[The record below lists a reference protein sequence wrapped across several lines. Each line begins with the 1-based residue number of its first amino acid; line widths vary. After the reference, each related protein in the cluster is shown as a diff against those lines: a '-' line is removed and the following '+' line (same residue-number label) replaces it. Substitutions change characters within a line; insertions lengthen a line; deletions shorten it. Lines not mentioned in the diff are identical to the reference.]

1 MNSSTRRRDNVTLRI
16 VLLSLLSLS
25 GLGVFADDPASSLSK
40 EDFEATLAYQHG
52 VVALPQGIATL
63 RIPAGF
69 RYLGPADA
77 KRILEQAWG
86 NPQGDGTLGML
97 FPSEISPLDV
107 QGWGVVITYDE
118 DGHVS
123 DEDADGI
130 DYDQL
135 MKDMQ
140 EGNAAANADRAKQGQ
155 APVELLGWA
164 ARPYYDKAAKKLHW
178 ARELLFPDAP
188 EATLNYNIRILGRK
202 GVLVLNAVANMSQL
216 TTIQTRMTE
225 VLAFTDFNPG
235 YGYADFDPD
244 VDKTAAYGLA
254 ALVAG
259 GVAAKAGIFAKLFA
273 FLIAGKKIIAVVVV
287 ALIALMRKVLTS
299 KH

>member
-1 MNSSTRRRDNVTLRI
+1 
-16 VLLSLLSLS
+16 
-25 GLGVFADDPASSLSK
+25 
-40 EDFEATLAYQHG
+40 
-52 VVALPQGIATL
+52 
-63 RIPAGF
+63 
-69 RYLGPADA
+69 
-77 KRILEQAWG
+77 
-86 NPQGDGTLGML
+86 
-97 FPSEISPLDV
+97 
-107 QGWGVVITYDE
+107 
-118 DGHVS
+118 
-123 DEDADGI
+123 
-130 DYDQL
+130 
-135 MKDMQ
+135 
-140 EGNAAANADRAKQGQ
+140 
-155 APVELLGWA
+155 
-164 ARPYYDKAAKKLHW
+164 
-178 ARELLFPDAP
+178 
-188 EATLNYNIRILGRK
+188 
-202 GVLVLNAVANMSQL
+202 MSQL

>member
-1 MNSSTRRRDNVTLRI
+1 MNSSTRRVTKLTLRI
-16 VLLSLLSLS
+16 VLLGLLSLS
-25 GLGVFADDPASSLSK
+25 ALGVCADDPAPPLSK
-40 EDFEATLAYQHG
+40 EDFEATLRYQHG

-63 RIPAGF
+63 RIPVGF

-77 KRILEQAWG
+77 RRILEQAWG

-97 FPSEISPLDV
+97 FPSAISPLDE

-123 DEDADGI
+123 DEDADAI

-140 EGNAAANADRAKQGQ
+140 EGNAAANAERAEQGQ

-164 ARPYYDKAAKKLHW
+164 ARPYYDKVAKKLHW
-178 ARELLFPDAP
+178 ARELRFPDAP
-188 EATLNYNIRILGRK
+188 ENTLNYNIRILGRK

-216 TTIQTRMTE
+216 GAIQTRMAE
-225 VLAFTDFNPG
+225 VLTFTDFNPG
-235 YGYADFDPD
+235 YGYADFNPD
-244 VDKTAAYGLA
+244 VDTTAAYGFA

-259 GVAAKAGIFAKLFA
+259 GVAAKAGLFAKLFA

-287 ALIALMRKVLTS
+287 ALIALMRKVLAR
-299 KH
+299 KR

>member
-1 MNSSTRRRDNVTLRI
+1 MTLRI

-25 GLGVFADDPASSLSK
+25 ALGAFADDPAQPLSK
-40 EDFEATLAYQHG
+40 EAFEATLTYQHG

-63 RIPAGF
+63 KIPAGF
-69 RYLGPADA
+69 RYLSPADA
-77 KRILEQAWG
+77 KRVLEQAWG
-86 NPQGDGTLGML
+86 NAQGDGTLGML
-97 FPSEISPLDV
+97 FPSDVSPLDE

-140 EGNAAANADRAKQGQ
+140 EGNAAANAERAKQGQ
-155 APVELLGWA
+155 APVELVGWA

-178 ARELLFPDAP
+178 ARELRFPDAP
-188 EATLNYNIRILGRK
+188 QATLNYNIRILGRK

-216 TTIQTRMTE
+216 ATIQTRMTE

-259 GVAAKAGIFAKLFA
+259 GVAAKAGLLAKLFA

-287 ALIALMRKVLTS
+287 ALIALMRKVLAGKS
-299 KH
+299 